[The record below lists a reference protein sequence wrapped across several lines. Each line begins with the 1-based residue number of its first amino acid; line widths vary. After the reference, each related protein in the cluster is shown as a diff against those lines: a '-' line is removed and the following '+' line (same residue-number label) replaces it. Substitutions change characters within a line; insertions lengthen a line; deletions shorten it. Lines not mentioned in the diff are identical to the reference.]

1 MPWRRW
7 LVVTIAVAA
16 AGWVVGLLVV
26 SGFDQSATP
35 EIEAAT
41 ATVPQVGSRS
51 TAAAAATS
59 TTDRFPNQDQAP
71 GTTTTKR
78 AGDEAPTQ
86 NARVDAPDQPTAPED
101 TVDPILPPV
110 ETSVD
115 WDSEPVAFR
124 VLAVNHLER
133 GYAVVDLANSVMRV
147 YPLGHHN
154 IVYPF
159 MNRNEPVGSLGVA
172 AFTRRGDILLNPAG
186 ESQVYVV
193 PDGDF
198 SATPTVLRPSRENEV
213 HYIHSSTQV
222 LGDQSGEKVWFLQ
235 RTWRETTLVDLVTT
249 DNTTVMETVTLDG
262 TYYLS
267 GLLGNDLY
275 VVRGGED
282 RDDLVV
288 SENGVVSEV
297 VSCRDLSTEYGAF
310 STVGVFGTYTA
321 CTSLGGQHLVFYD
334 VMTGQLDT
342 IPAFESGRWGPTVLP
357 EIPAGNT
364 TGVHN
369 DQLLLR
375 LWGSDASIAPLN
387 IIKAVYV
394 ADLSEHSVRLVY
406 EHERPG
412 FFTPL
417 GIVDSLLI
425 ATAGN
430 EGRSTIVAIDI
441 ETGEWQTVVDLPKGY
456 FIYDAK

>member
-1 MPWRRW
+1 MSRRRW

-26 SGFDQSATP
+26 SSFDQSATP
-35 EIEAAT
+35 EFEGAT

-124 VLAVNHLER
+124 VLAVNHPER

-154 IVYPF
+154 IVFPF
-159 MNRNEPVGSLGVA
+159 MNRNEPVGALGVA

-213 HYIHSSTQV
+213 HYIYSSTQV

-262 TYYLS
+262 TYYIS

-297 VSCRDLSTEYGAF
+297 VSCRDFSPYL

-321 CTSLGGQHLVFYD
+321 CIGGQRLVFYD
-334 VMTGQLDT
+334 VMTGQLDR
-342 IPAFESGRWGPTVLP
+342 IPAFESGTWGPTVLP
-357 EIPAGNT
+357 EIPGGNT
-364 TGVHN
+364 RGVHN
-369 DQLLLR
+369 DHVLFR
-375 LWGSDASIAPLN
+375 LWVPDGSTASSK

-406 EHERPG
+406 EHDRPG
-412 FFTPL
+412 SFTPL
-417 GIVDSLLI
+417 GLVDGLLI
-425 ATAGN
+425 ATARN
-430 EGRSTIVAIDI
+430 EGRSTIVVIDI
-441 ETGEWQTVVDLPKGY
+441 ETGEWHSVVDLPKGY